1 MEKTL
6 YEINQD
12 YLRLMSEIEEN
23 DGEMTPELEQALAIN
38 EADHAAKLEAY
49 GQIIANYKAEAEACK
64 AEAARLKT
72 KADRALKAADRLKDT
87 ISFFLTATD
96 RRKAAAGVWSF
107 SLRDSKA
114 VNVTDEE
121 AIPEIF
127 WREKVTREVSKTDI
141 KAAIEGGQV
150 VPGAEIVTNV
160 SLLIR

>member
-6 YEINQD
+6 YDINQD

-23 DGEMTPELEQALAIN
+23 EGEITPEMEQALAIN

-72 KADRALKAADRLKDT
+72 KADRALKAADRLKET
-87 ISFFLTATD
+87 IRFFLTVTD
-96 RRKAAAGVWSF
+96 RRKVAAGVWSF

-114 VNVTDEE
+114 VSITDEASLPE
-121 AIPEIF
+121 AY
-127 WREKVTREVSKTDI
+127 WREKVERTPDKVAIKEAIERGEEVSG
-141 KAAIEGGQV
+141 AAIV
-150 VPGAEIVTNV
+150 VNQ
-160 SLLIR
+160 SLTIK

>member
-72 KADRALKAADRLKDT
+72 KADRATRSAERLKET
-87 ISFFLTATD
+87 IRFFLTATD
-96 RRKAAAGVWSF
+96 RRKVAAGV
-107 SLRDSKA
+107 
-114 VNVTDEE
+114 
-121 AIPEIF
+121 
-127 WREKVTREVSKTDI
+127 
-141 KAAIEGGQV
+141 
-150 VPGAEIVTNV
+150 
-160 SLLIR
+160 